1 MTKNAPH
8 TYSKRLATAPRGDL
22 SRMRHFLP
30 WGASAAKKMALIAAL
45 LLPLAATAQE
55 AWPSKPITFVVPF
68 PPGGPTDLMARL
80 IAQPLSKRL
89 NVPVVVENRAGA
101 SGNIG
106 TGQVVKAKP
115 DGYTLLL
122 AASGN
127 LSANQ
132 YLYGKLSYDPIKD
145 LAPVMQISK
154 FPLVLEVSEKSPIKS
169 FQDYVNLAKK
179 PDSRVTFGSASNG
192 TPQHLGGELFKAR
205 AEVEISHIPY
215 KGAGPAIVDLM
226 GGQITSMFDILGSS
240 MQHIKS
246 GKLRPLAVTTRS
258 RSALLPD
265 VPAISELGYP
275 DFEYYAWHGISTTAG
290 TPKTVVTR
298 LNTELRGIFSDP
310 GFKEKWQE
318 MGSEVVSGTPE
329 QFDSFIRSEAR
340 KMEKLIKGLKIQLD

>member
-1 MTKNAPH
+1 M
-8 TYSKRLATAPRGDL
+8 
-22 SRMRHFLP
+22 
-30 WGASAAKKMALIAAL
+30 KKIVWIAAM
-45 LLPLAATAQE
+45 LLPLAAVAQE
-55 AWPSKPITFVVPF
+55 AWPSKAVTFVVPY

-80 IAQPLSKRL
+80 IAQPLAKQL
-89 NVPVVVENRAGA
+89 KVPVVVENRAGA

-115 DGYTLLL
+115 DGYTILL

-132 YLYGKLSYDPIKD
+132 YLYSKLGFDPIKD
-145 LAPVMQISK
+145 LAPVIQISK
-154 FPLVLEVSEKSPIKS
+154 FPLVLEVSEKSTIKS
-169 FQDYVNLAKK
+169 FNDYLRVAKQ

-192 TPQHLGGELFKAR
+192 SPQHLGGELFKAT
-205 AEVEISHIPY
+205 AKIDISHVPY
-215 KGAGPAIVDLM
+215 KGAGPALVDLM

-246 GKLRPLAVTTRS
+246 GKLRPLAVTTKS

-290 TPKTVVTR
+290 TPKEIVTR

-310 GFKEKWQE
+310 GFKETWQE

>member
-1 MTKNAPH
+1 M
-8 TYSKRLATAPRGDL
+8 
-22 SRMRHFLP
+22 
-30 WGASAAKKMALIAAL
+30 KKLVWMAAL
-45 LLPLAATAQE
+45 MLPMATLAQD
-55 AWPSKPITFVVPF
+55 AWPTKPITFVVPY

-115 DGYTLLL
+115 DGYTILL

-127 LSANQ
+127 LSVNQ
-132 YLYGKLSYDPIKD
+132 FLYKKLGFDPIKD
-145 LAPVMQISK
+145 LAPVIQISK

-169 FQDYVNLAKK
+169 FQDYVKTAKD
-179 PDSRVTFGSASNG
+179 PANRVTFGSAGNG
-192 TPQHLGGELFKAR
+192 TPQHLGGELFKSMAK
-205 AEVEISHIPY
+205 VEISHIPY
-215 KGAGPAIVDLM
+215 KGAGPAIIDLM

-246 GKLRPLAVTTRS
+246 GKLRPLAVTTKT

-290 TPKTVVTR
+290 TPKPVVMR
-298 LNTELRGIFSDP
+298 LNTELRSIFADP
-310 GFKEKWQE
+310 AFKEKWTE
-318 MGSEVVSGTPE
+318 IGSEVVSGTPE
-329 QFDSFIRSEAR
+329 QFDSFIRSETR
-340 KMEKLIKGLKIQLD
+340 KMETLVKGLNIQLD